1 MGRILSGWLAA
12 TIIPLLVLVI
22 VGVIGNAFLPQL
34 ARPSSPESVP
44 PSKLIM
50 LVAFFVSNVACYAIS
65 IRYIVLGYPAGILR
79 LICGWLGTYGFAFVV
94 FLCASLLWMGLFKP
108 WTGVSSMRESS
119 PLDGWIFFGSYVFGS
134 LVGYGLSARYI
145 VDR

>member
-1 MGRILSGWLAA
+1 M
-12 TIIPLLVLVI
+12 I

-65 IRYIVLGYPAGILR
+65 IRYIVLDYSAGILR

-94 FLCASLLWMGLFKP
+94 FFVCLIAVDGL
-108 WTGVSSMRESS
+108 V
-119 PLDGWIFFGSYVFGS
+119 
-134 LVGYGLSARYI
+134 
-145 VDR
+145 